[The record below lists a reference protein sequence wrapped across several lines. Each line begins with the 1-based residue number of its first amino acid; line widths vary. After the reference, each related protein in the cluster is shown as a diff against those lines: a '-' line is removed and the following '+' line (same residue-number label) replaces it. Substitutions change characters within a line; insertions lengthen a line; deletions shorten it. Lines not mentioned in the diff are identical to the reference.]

1 MTASSPTGKAS
12 KAAARQAKLQARDH
26 TKTSLLFTPG
36 TSLLHKANPLT
47 SLVIMLW
54 MISAA
59 AVLPT
64 IGTAIL
70 VLVAVTVSMA
80 TGVGKR
86 AVKRLLLTMTPI
98 GVALVV
104 VHGLLIQRP
113 DHTDIGLVAISP
125 DGLDYALRVFMRV
138 AAMLMATL
146 LFVTTTHPADMLKA
160 LDQRGVP
167 PGIGYLVASP
177 LLLIEPFSDR
187 AKAIRDAQRVRGLDI
202 TGSWKARITALPVLL
217 MPLITLALSDLDQ
230 RASILSGRAFRAFP
244 RRTVI
249 NAPHDSTFQV
259 WFRRVVLAIAVLQL
273 GIPLLWRF

>member
-1 MTASSPTGKAS
+1 MASGSKQEAGK
-12 KAAARQAKLQARDH
+12 Q
-26 TKTSLLFTPG
+26 SLLFTPG
-36 TSLLHKANPLT
+36 ESLLHKANPLT

-64 IGTAIL
+64 AGTAIL
-70 VLVAVTVSMA
+70 VLAAITVSMA

-86 AVKRLLLTMTPI
+86 SVKRLLITMTPI
-98 GVALVV
+98 GVALIV
-104 VHGLLIQRP
+104 VHGLLIERP
-113 DHTDIGLVAISP
+113 DQTDLGLVAISP
-125 DGLDYALRVFMRV
+125 DGLDYALKVFMRV

-146 LFVTTTHPADMLKA
+146 LFVTTTHPSEMLKA

-167 PGIGYLVASP
+167 PGVGYLVASP

-187 AKAIRDAQRVRGLDI
+187 AKAIRDAQRVRGLDL
-202 TGSWKARITALPVLL
+202 TGSWKARIIALPILL

-259 WFRRVVLAIAVLQL
+259 WFRRILVAVAVLQL
-273 GIPLLWRF
+273 GIPLLWHF

>member
-1 MTASSPTGKAS
+1 MASSAGSRAAS
-12 KAAARQAKLQARDH
+12 KAAARQAKLQAKDQA
-26 TKTSLLFTPG
+26 KTSLLFTPG
-36 TSLLHKANPLT
+36 TSFLHKANPLT
-47 SLVIMLW
+47 SLAIMLW

-64 IGTAIL
+64 AGTAIL

-86 AVKRLLLTMTPI
+86 AVTRLLLTMTPI

-104 VHGLLIQRP
+104 VHGLLIERP
-113 DHTDIGLVAISP
+113 DVTDIGLVSISP

-146 LFVTTTHPADMLKA
+146 LFVTTTHPSDMLKA

-167 PGIGYLVASP
+167 PGVGYLVASP

-187 AKAIRDAQRVRGLDI
+187 AKAIRDAQRVRGLDL

-230 RASILSGRAFRAFP
+230 RASILSGRAFRAHP

-249 NAPHDSTFQV
+249 NAPPDSTFQI
-259 WFRRVVLAIAVLQL
+259 WFRRIVLTIAVLQL
-273 GIPLLWRF
+273 GIPLLWR

>member
-1 MTASSPTGKAS
+1 MSAGKAG
-12 KAAARQAKLQARDH
+12 QP
-26 TKTSLLFTPG
+26 SLLFTPG
-36 TSLLHKANPLT
+36 ESLLHRANPIT
-47 SLVIMLW
+47 SLALMLW

-64 IGTAIL
+64 MGTSILVAAAIL
-70 VLVAVTVSMA
+70 VSLV

-104 VHGLLIQRP
+104 VHGLLIERP
-113 DHTDIGLVAISP
+113 DFYDHGLVSISP
-125 DGLDYALRVFMRV
+125 SGLDYALKVFMRV

-146 LFVTTTHPADMLKA
+146 LFVTTTHPSDMLKA

-167 PGIGYLVASP
+167 PGVGYLVASP

-187 AKAIRDAQRVRGLDI
+187 AKAIRDAQRVRGLDM
-202 TGSWKARITALPVLL
+202 TGSWKARIKALPVLL

-230 RASILSGRAFRAFP
+230 RASVLSGRAFRALP

-249 NAPHDSTFQV
+249 NAPHDSTFQL
-259 WFRRVVLAIAVLQL
+259 WLRRILFALAVLQL
-273 GIPLLWRF
+273 GIPLLWR